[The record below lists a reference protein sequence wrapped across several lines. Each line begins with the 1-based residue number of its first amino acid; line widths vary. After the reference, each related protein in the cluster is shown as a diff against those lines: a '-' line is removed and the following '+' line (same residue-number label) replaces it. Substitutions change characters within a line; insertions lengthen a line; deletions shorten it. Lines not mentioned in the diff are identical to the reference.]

1 MIAGRIARKFA
12 RSLGPSTVRKLSGW
26 NCTPSSGAAPAGAFR
41 TGDMLNFYVESGA
54 SFTPAA

>member
-1 MIAGRIARKFA
+1 V
-12 RSLGPSTVRKLSGW
+12 SLEPSQ
-26 NCTPSSGAAPAGAFR
+26 AAGAYQ